1 MTKNYVTE
9 QKMLPPSQGPF
20 PSLPPSFLA
29 IPLNR
34 ITFLVLTLLS
44 VHFYDKKGIFLI
56 RPFKE
61 EITVYSFWYK
71 RYKKRMDV
79 IVKKAWK
86 LHFIVN

>member
-61 EITVYSFWYK
+61 EITVDMAVLPSDI
-71 RYKKRMDV
+71 RAIKKE
-79 IVKKAWK
+79 WT
-86 LHFIVN
+86 